1 MPSGPEQT
9 AAGIARPPK
18 RRRHEND
25 APSLIDIEADEGRY
39 GSTPP
44 LSVDGTFITCDHPP
58 TFNLDTGWSTP
69 IGPRERV
76 NATPHDASTGSYNG
90 VPRERHYRNYKDE
103 VRKEL
108 QEVKR
113 LLRAMITTVEIM
125 AEEILL
131 LKSAQRQ
138 IPSAQDI
145 DHSGPQPKAVNAAP
159 QRLEDVDER
168 PPIDLLSDRP
178 ATETLIV
185 EAKPLKQNKRNVK
198 LESFAGNGAS
208 LEAFRAKFEEHSR
221 YFQ

>member
-1 MPSGPEQT
+1 MSSGPKQT
-9 AAGIARPPK
+9 AADIARPPK
-18 RRRHEND
+18 QQCHESD
-25 APSLIDIEADEGRY
+25 APRLIDIEADEGRY
-39 GSTPP
+39 GSTTA
-44 LSVDGTFITCDHPP
+44 LSVDATFITWDPPP
-58 TFNLDTGWSTP
+58 TFNLDTGRSTP
-69 IGPRERV
+69 LGPQERV
-76 NATPHDASTGSYNG
+76 SVTPHVASTGSYNG

-159 QRLEDVDER
+159 
-168 PPIDLLSDRP
+168 
-178 ATETLIV
+178 
-185 EAKPLKQNKRNVK
+185 
-198 LESFAGNGAS
+198 
-208 LEAFRAKFEEHSR
+208 
-221 YFQ
+221 